1 MDEILKSYANAARLA
16 LPKMITTIFMITLMI
31 TTTFM
36 TKSAAEATKLNPVS
50 FVPKVMGRV
59 GVTENVY
66 GVRLLANVFLL
77 TMK

>member
-1 MDEILKSYANAARLA
+1 MFF
-16 LPKMITTIFMITLMI
+16 ITFPPSTST
-31 TTTFM
+31 
-36 TKSAAEATKLNPVS
+36 TKSAAETTKLNPVS

-59 GVTENVY
+59 GVTENVC